1 MIFTREMKMIRR
13 SYKKSI
19 RMIAVLLQR
28 FWTSRKTHMNKNGIP
43 CTVFPLNCCYQDT
56 CPHTLCQ
63 QGKPPESREVW
74 CEGGPPL
81 SFIPLPMKNE
91 QRPYGWADCQKCPS
105 GKCTAHFLASSQ
117 VLKLKQSDN
126 PFCTSANEY
135 STK

>member
-1 MIFTREMKMIRR
+1 MEF
-13 SYKKSI
+13 
-19 RMIAVLLQR
+19 
-28 FWTSRKTHMNKNGIP
+28 P

-126 PFCTSANEY
+126 PSAHQPMSIPPSEVIKKAFETHGNHLEE
-135 STK
+135 TEMERLAADVLLPVHEVN